1 MAPIAITENALSG
14 FEEQSGNADPLTNT
28 ATVPSIEESLTA
40 RLTAWRAEALD
51 LRDKVKALPFGH
63 PDRATH
69 ARFARFVHK
78 RIAETVAILDRRHWV
93 EEEGKAKRGRPRKVK
108 VEEVEG

>member
-14 FEEQSGNADPLTNT
+14 FEEQSGNADPLTNRT
-28 ATVPSIEESLTA
+28 APSIEESLTA
-40 RLTAWRAEALD
+40 RLTAWRAEATD
-51 LRDKVKALPFGH
+51 LREKVKALPFGH
-63 PDRATH
+63 PDRALH

-78 RIAETVAILDRRHWV
+78 RIAETVSILDRRHWV

-108 VEEVEG
+108 AEEVEG